1 MHQDERPERLLARAQ
16 AYLRDAANEAN
27 STHTR
32 YASAMNALGCLYRAG
47 IASAE
52 DWRQVMAWEATRY
65 DLAAGPTLTQV
76 EGMMRRVRA
85 ILPRDAAR
93 Q

>member
-32 YASAMNALGCLYRAG
+32 YASAMNALGCLYHAG
-47 IASAE
+47 LASAA
-52 DWRQVMAWEATRY
+52 DWQRVTAWEAVRY
-65 DLAAGPTLTQV
+65 DVSAAPTPDAVLALVQRV
-76 EGMMRRVRA
+76 EALLKGQE
-85 ILPRDAAR
+85 AR
-93 Q
+93 

>member
-32 YASAMNALGCLYRAG
+32 YASAMNALGCLYHAGQRAPRTG
-47 IASAE
+47 SESRLGKPCVTTFQWRRPRTLCWRWCNAS
-52 DWRQVMAWEATRY
+52 
-65 DLAAGPTLTQV
+65 
-76 EGMMRRVRA
+76 RRC
-85 ILPRDAAR
+85 
-93 Q
+93 